1 MQANTPFFF
10 ACGAHFA
17 KFDPFPSFFEASFT
31 CYAQDWLGNGKA
43 ATQDTIYR
51 LTFDML
57 FAIGET
63 TVYALRWGVPT
74 LPRFF
79 HTHTARVGMGGTN

>member
-1 MQANTPFFF
+1 MQANTPFFLRLRRAF
-10 ACGAHFA
+10 AIWLNLAAFRHFSRRRSRVMLKTGLEMERRHNLSA
-17 KFDPFPSFFEASFT
+17 ET
-31 CYAQDWLGNGKA
+31 
-43 ATQDTIYR
+43 
-51 LTFDML
+51 TFDML

-79 HTHTARVGMGGTN
+79 HTARVGMGGTN